1 MTRIIYELGGKAPAV
16 VLTQSDKDQIKT
28 ALRSVNVGEFVKGL
42 DINRT
47 HLYSLLK
54 QDKMELLRF
63 NQLCKALNLQLLST
77 NDLDNF
83 IKVVEPFKVG

>member
-16 VLTQSDKDQIKT
+16 VLTQSDRDAFTAALKSINIVEFTKKLGIQRTYLYALLKADQI
-28 ALRSVNVGEFVKGL
+28 
-42 DINRT
+42 
-47 HLYSLLK
+47 
-54 QDKMELLRF
+54 ELLRF

-83 IKVVEPFKVG
+83 FKVVSGSS

>member
-1 MTRIIYELGGKAPAV
+1 MTRIIYEFGGNAPAV

-28 ALRSVNVGEFVKGL
+28 ALKSVNVGEFVKGL

-54 QDKMELLRF
+54 QDRIELLRF
-63 NQLCKALNLQLLST
+63 GQICKALNLQLISNSDINVFLTS
-77 NDLDNF
+77 L
-83 IKVVEPFKVG
+83 KRRLE

>member
-1 MTRIIYELGGKAPAV
+1 MNRIIYKLGGNAPAV
-16 VLTQSDKDQIKT
+16 VLSQSDKDQIKA
-28 ALRSVNVGEFVKGL
+28 ALKSVNVGEFVKGL
-42 DINRT
+42 GINRT

-83 IKVVEPFKVG
+83 FNLVKGSR